1 MRPLSFFFFFVSSL
15 LFRMFGFSSLVPDKQ
30 VTSGLCFAPPN
41 GMEMGE
47 MTEQNSS
54 PDTKKKV
61 LPDGSCVVGL

>member
-1 MRPLSFFFFFVSSL
+1 
-15 LFRMFGFSSLVPDKQ
+15 MFGFSSLVPDKQ